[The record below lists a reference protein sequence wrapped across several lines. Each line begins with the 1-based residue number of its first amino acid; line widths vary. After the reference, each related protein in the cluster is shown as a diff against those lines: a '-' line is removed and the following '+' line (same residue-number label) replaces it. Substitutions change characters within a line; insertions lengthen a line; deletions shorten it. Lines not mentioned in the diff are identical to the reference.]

1 LLVAVRAASFTKQE
15 TIMKIILVGAS
26 GTIGKAVDKVLSASP
41 AKHDIVRV
49 SRSHGDFPVD
59 ITDPRSISA
68 LYTKIGPFDAVVST
82 TGDVHFGPLVEFTQ
96 EQFEV
101 GLRSKLMG
109 QVNLVILGLKHIRD
123 GGSFTLIT
131 GQINEDPIRYGASGA
146 LVNAGVEGF
155 VRSAAIEM
163 PRGVRINAVSPTVT
177 EEALSAFGPFFP
189 GQKPI
194 PAAEA
199 AGGFLKSVEGPQTGH
214 VYRIGWFRD

>member
-1 LLVAVRAASFTKQE
+1 
-15 TIMKIILVGAS
+15 MKIIIVGA
-26 GTIGKAVDKVLSASP
+26 GGVLGRAVDKVLSASG
-41 AKHDIVRV
+41 AKHEIVRA
-49 SRSHGDFPVD
+49 SRSHGDIPVD
-59 ITDPRSISA
+59 ITEPASIEA
-68 LYTKIGPFDAVVST
+68 LYAKTGPFDAVVST
-82 TGDVHFGPLVEFTQ
+82 AGDVHFGPLAEFTPA
-96 EQFEV
+96 QFEV

-109 QVNLVILGLKHIRD
+109 QVNLVLLGLKHVRD

-131 GQINEDPIRYGASGA
+131 GQINEDPIRFGASGA

-177 EEALSAFGPFFP
+177 EEALSAYGPFFP

-199 AGGFLKSVEGPQTGH
+199 AGGFLKSVEGLQTGQ
-214 VYRIGWFRD
+214 VYRIGWSRA

>member
-1 LLVAVRAASFTKQE
+1 VSAA
-15 TIMKIILVGAS
+15 
-26 GTIGKAVDKVLSASP
+26 
-41 AKHDIVRV
+41 
-49 SRSHGDFPVD
+49 
-59 ITDPRSISA
+59 
-68 LYTKIGPFDAVVST
+68 
-82 TGDVHFGPLVEFTQ
+82 GDVHFGPLVEFTQ
-96 EQFEV
+96 AQFEV
-101 GLRSKLMG
+101 GLRGKLMG
-109 QVNLVILGLKHIRD
+109 QVNLVALGLKHVRD

-131 GQINEDPIRYGASGA
+131 GQINEDPIRFGASGA

-199 AGGFLKSVEGPQTGH
+199 AGGFLKSVEGLQTGQ
-214 VYRIGWFRD
+214 VYRIGWSRD